1 MRKKKRK
8 RRIKGRWRR
17 IEDEMKNK
25 EGDVEGEKRKNK
37 EGDTGE
43 EKSKRK
49 TKREMREERIEKTN
63 KEKRKRKKIKG
74 KWGRVEELS
83 ASSRPYYRL

>member
-25 EGDVEGEKRKNK
+25 EGDVEREKRKNK

-49 TKREMREERIEKTN
+49 TKRR
-63 KEKRKRKKIKG
+63 
-74 KWGRVEELS
+74 
-83 ASSRPYYRL
+83 